1 VFSEKCL
8 MRQKK
13 VISAKHDCMF
23 DNKLSLFMS
32 YGMLLGKPIS
42 QLIRWVS
49 LDLPILSIEIL

>member
-1 VFSEKCL
+1 